1 MASSLV
7 PSDFPYLTAEDI
19 VLLSAARGR
28 NLNEVEILQLVGHLS
43 SEVIVEQMNRLS
55 TLHKECQQYNI
66 DNTDPESVIL
76 LLLEVLSDR
85 GDYVDIVFD

>member
-7 PSDFPYLTAEDI
+7 PSDFPYLTVEDFI
-19 VLLSAARGR
+19 LLSRGR

-43 SEVIVEQMNRLS
+43 SEVIVEQMNRLL

-76 LLLEVLSDR
+76 SLLEVLSDR